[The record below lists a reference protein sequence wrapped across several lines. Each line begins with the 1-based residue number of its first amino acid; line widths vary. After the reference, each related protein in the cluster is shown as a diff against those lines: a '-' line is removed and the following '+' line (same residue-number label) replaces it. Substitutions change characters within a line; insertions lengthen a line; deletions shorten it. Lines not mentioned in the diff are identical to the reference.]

1 MPEAHRSDK
10 PVLWLHSHFLLPGGG
25 TKFIFEVTSRLA
37 LRRPVEVLVE
47 GASPL
52 WRERYAAAGV
62 TLREIGGPTSM
73 SMLYW
78 AAFPA
83 YLARDSRAVERAA
96 PGASAIVS
104 SYFPMPWLGARVA
117 QAQGLRHVSLCF
129 EPFPWF
135 HDPEVISMYP
145 APKRALL
152 AYLNRAF
159 GRVDRDGIRR
169 ADRLLTLN
177 EATAAQMSAVYGR
190 DDAVSTYAGVDT
202 ATFHPYDQSELS
214 DLRDRL
220 GPGPIAIHS
229 TDFSPIKRTDLALE
243 AFAVAARD
251 VPDARLVVTSTRE
264 DPVAL
269 QVMLS
274 RAAELGLSD
283 RVTYLGFLP
292 YPDLPRL
299 YSLADALLQT
309 GTSTVSGA
317 TTMSLP
323 VKEALACGTPVVRS
337 GATGEDVEDGISG
350 FLVDP
355 LDSQD
360 TGHKL
365 GILLKDRDRGRQ
377 MGESGRQR
385 ITARYS
391 WDRVVDV
398 VENALDDT

>member
-1 MPEAHRSDK
+1 MTEERRAGK

-25 TKFIFEVTSRLA
+25 TKFIYEVTSRLA
-37 LRRPVEVLVE
+37 ARRPVEVLVE
-47 GASPL
+47 QASPL
-52 WRERYAAAGV
+52 WRDRYASAGV
-62 TLREIGGPTSM
+62 PLREIGGPTSM

-78 AAFPA
+78 GAFPA
-83 YLARDSRAVERAA
+83 FLARDSRAVNREA

-104 SYFPMPWLGARVA
+104 SYFPMPWLAAKAAEAHGI
-117 QAQGLRHVSLCF
+117 RHVSLCF

-159 GRVDRDGIRR
+159 GRMDVEGIRR
-169 ADRLLTLN
+169 ADELLTLN
-177 EATAAQMSAVYGR
+177 EATAAQMSSVYGR

-202 ATFHPYDQSELS
+202 ALFHPYHESELS
-214 DLRDRL
+214 DLRERL

-243 AFAVAARD
+243 AFAVAARA
-251 VPDARLVVTSTRE
+251 VPEARLVVTSTRE
-264 DPVAL
+264 DPAQL
-269 QVMLS
+269 QIMLS
-274 RAAELGLSD
+274 RAAELGLAD
-283 RVTYLGFLP
+283 RVIYLGFLP
-292 YPDLPRL
+292 YADLPRL

-337 GATGEDVEDGISG
+337 GAKGEDVEDGISG

-355 LDSQD
+355 LDSED
-360 TGHKL
+360 TGRKL
-365 GILLKDRDRGRQ
+365 GILLQDRDRGRQ
-377 MGESGRQR
+377 MGEAGRQR

-398 VENALDDT
+398 VENALDAR